1 MPILWLLVR
10 FEISESSTMIR
21 SMSHSMIAGDSKSVP
36 GAIFARHSPGGE
48 LTLVAWYDRRDNVN
62 RKNGN
67 RVRPASVAA
76 LIDMNGGWLNLIL
89 Q

>member
-1 MPILWLLVR
+1 M
-10 FEISESSTMIR
+10 
-21 SMSHSMIAGDSKSVP
+21 P

-67 RVRPASVAA
+67 RVKPASVAA